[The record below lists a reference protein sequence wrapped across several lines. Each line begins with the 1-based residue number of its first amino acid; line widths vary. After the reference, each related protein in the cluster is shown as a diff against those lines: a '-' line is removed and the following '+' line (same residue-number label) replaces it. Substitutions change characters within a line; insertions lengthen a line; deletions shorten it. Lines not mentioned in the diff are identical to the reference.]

1 MSGSTV
7 VRSSCSK
14 TFNCRFLEVF
24 KELICLCTFSVRT
37 LFQSEVFLTIGYYFS
52 TLIYIQTSIKMESVL
67 QNGFLVGI
75 FLTVTYTATL
85 TQGEIPGLNVFRLW
99 TYNNLSLC
107 YLEKVDFF
115 SDFQVLLFPLLFS
128 KSLNTMIMSATINP
142 HPSTLQRNVT
152 LVFSNVMVSFS

>member
-24 KELICLCTFSVRT
+24 KELICLCTFSVQT

-52 TLIYIQTSIKMESVL
+52 TLIYLQTSIKMESVL
-67 QNGFLVGI
+67 QNVFLVGM
-75 FLTVTYTATL
+75 FLTVNLHCY
-85 TQGEIPGLNVFRLW
+85 INPGRDTRSSVNAFRLW

-115 SDFQVLLFPLLFS
+115 SDF
-128 KSLNTMIMSATINP
+128 
-142 HPSTLQRNVT
+142 
-152 LVFSNVMVSFS
+152 